1 MQPNIIVQAPAR
13 LDGFNADDFAVFVQH
28 LIEAGG
34 ARRVILDVGALD
46 YMSSA
51 GVRAMF
57 IIHQAITA
65 KDGKLALLSLRPSVR
80 EVLRICGAEKL
91 APQAESIEAARR
103 WVA

>member
-13 LDGFNADDFAVFVQH
+13 LDGFNSDDFAVFVQG
-28 LIEAGG
+28 LIDAGT
-34 ARRVILDVGALD
+34 RRLVLDLGALD

-57 IIHQAITA
+57 MIHKAITA
-65 KDGKLALLSLRPSVR
+65 KEGKLALLSLRPSVR

-103 WVA
+103 WVE

>member
-13 LDGFNADDFAVFVQH
+13 LDGFNSDDFAVFVQG
-28 LIEAGG
+28 LIEAG
-34 ARRVILDVGALD
+34 ARRLILDLGVLD

-57 IIHQAITA
+57 MIHKAVTA
-65 KDGKLALLSLRPSVR
+65 KEGKLALLSLRPSVR

-91 APQAESIEAARR
+91 APQAESVEAARR
-103 WVA
+103 WVE

>member
-13 LDGFNADDFAVFVQH
+13 LDGFNSDDFAVFVQT

-34 ARRVILDVGALD
+34 ARRVILDLDALD

-57 IIHQAITA
+57 MIHKAVTA
-65 KDGKLALLSLRPSVR
+65 KEGKLALLSLRPSVR

-91 APQAESIEAARR
+91 APQAESVEAARK
-103 WVA
+103 WVE